1 MKIRN
6 LFIAAAL
13 AGASASA
20 IAEDENKFYAGSGA
34 GLYYVDF
41 DDLDFDESAPTL
53 RIFGGYELNQH
64 LSFEL
69 GFTNLFESS
78 GSVLGADIDVD
89 GTAWDLRVQ
98 PTLPI
103 NDQFSAFGIV
113 GWTRYDFEVSAS
125 LGPVTVSDDEILAA
139 IGELARTAGVF
150 AEPAAAAPWA
160 AAKQLAANGRIEKD
174 ETVVL
179 LITGN
184 GLKDVASVPVGEPV
198 VVDADPEALRAM
210 L

>member
-6 LFIAAAL
+6 FLVAVTL
-13 AGASASA
+13 AGASTSA
-20 IAEDENKFYAGSGA
+20 IAEDNNRFYAGSGA

-53 RIFGGYELNQH
+53 RVFGGYEFNQH
-64 LSFEL
+64 LSVEL

-78 GSVLGADIDVD
+78 DSVLGADIDID

-113 GWTRYDFEVSAS
+113 GWTQYEFDVSVS
-125 LGPVTVSDDEILAA
+125 LGPVSASDDDTESDLMYGLGAA
-139 IGELARTAGVF
+139 WNLNDSWDLRGEWIAL
-150 AEPAAAAPWA
+150 
-160 AAKQLAANGRIEKD
+160 
-174 ETVVL
+174 
-179 LITGN
+179 
-184 GLKDVASVPVGEPV
+184 DVD
-198 VVDADPEALRAM
+198 DADFGMFSVSATYNFK
-210 L
+210 

>member
-6 LFIAAAL
+6 FLVAAAL

-41 DDLDFDESAPTL
+41 DDIDFDESAPTL
-53 RIFGGYELNQH
+53 RVFGGYQMNEN

-78 GSVLGADIDVD
+78 GSVSGVDLDLD

-103 NDQFSAFGIV
+103 NDQFSAFGIL
-113 GWTRYDFEVSAS
+113 GWTHYDFEVEAS
-125 LGPVTVSDDEILAA
+125 LGGISVSDDDSDSDLMYGVGAA
-139 IGELARTAGVF
+139 WALNETWNVRGEWTMV
-150 AEPAAAAPWA
+150 
-160 AAKQLAANGRIEKD
+160 
-174 ETVVL
+174 
-179 LITGN
+179 
-184 GLKDVASVPVGEPV
+184 DVD
-198 VVDADPEALRAM
+198 DADFGMFSVSATYNFK
-210 L
+210 